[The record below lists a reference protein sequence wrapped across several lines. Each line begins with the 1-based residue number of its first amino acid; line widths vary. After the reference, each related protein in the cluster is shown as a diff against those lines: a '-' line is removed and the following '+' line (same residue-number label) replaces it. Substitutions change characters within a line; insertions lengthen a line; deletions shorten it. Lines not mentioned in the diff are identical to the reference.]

1 MFVAIFWELV
11 VFLFIYRDWAVQ
23 KTNTMFLILIFIS
36 WINLEE
42 EKTKIVENKNK
53 IMKFVLIY
61 TCTVFLLFCDVNSL
75 QNIVQEVNYIYS
87 DSKNIAKFINENI
100 EEDAIFVC
108 MDMPRAS
115 AIIPYVNNRKFVD
128 SVTIKEFTYVTWN
141 ENAYKR
147 VSTEKAI
154 KNANEIYKKNQ
165 KVYLIESIY
174 KETENNDIKK
184 LQEQNI
190 LSNALYETDLNKI
203 YKDEAY
209 KIYKINL

>member
-1 MFVAIFWELV
+1 M
-11 VFLFIYRDWAVQ
+11 
-23 KTNTMFLILIFIS
+23 
-36 WINLEE
+36 
-42 EKTKIVENKNK
+42 
-53 IMKFVLIY
+53 
-61 TCTVFLLFCDVNSL
+61 
-75 QNIVQEVNYIYS
+75 
-87 DSKNIAKFINENI
+87 
-100 EEDAIFVC
+100 
-108 MDMPRAS
+108 
-115 AIIPYVNNRKFVD
+115 
-128 SVTIKEFTYVTWN
+128 
-141 ENAYKR
+141 
-147 VSTEKAI
+147 